1 MEKRVSAELTKW
13 IKNRMTKED
22 ISKYVMSYIYSITND
37 WVWKLAYTLM
47 FKYISHMQKLLNI
60 HQKNMHTNFKILLIS
75 KILERYFTEM
85 FY

>member
-1 MEKRVSAELTKW
+1 MEKRVSAELTKQ

-22 ISKYVMSYIYSITND
+22 ISKYVISYIYSIKND
-37 WVWKLAYTLM
+37 RVWRLAYTLM

-60 HQKNMHTNFKILLIS
+60 HQKDMHTNLKILLIS